1 VSGKSALCLSVY
13 SDIEISKTT
22 PSRKTPLTTL
32 DTTTAL
38 CRALGDQTR
47 VRLLSLLSEDELTVA
62 ELTRITQLPQPRIS
76 THLRKLRESG
86 FVRDRREGG
95 SSFYG
100 LDKARWPPENGRILQ
115 AVFASTDD
123 PLLSVDRRRAAEVI
137 SARGETWAESVA
149 GMMARHYSP
158 GRTWPALAH
167 GLVGLTRLGRI
178 IDIASGDSAAAEL
191 LSGQATS
198 VICLDISEKV
208 VATNQRRLSHL
219 KNVRFV
225 QGDMHAVPLPAATF
239 DHALLLSSLSY
250 TATPETVLTE
260 AARLLVGGGRLSVVA
275 LHTHAHDD
283 IIASYNQLNS
293 GFSVEALSELAEAT
307 GFSIDRCEVSGRERR
322 APHFEYITLYAHR
335 R

>member
-1 VSGKSALCLSVY
+1 VLP
-13 SDIEISKTT
+13 EIRFVFIFLFGYRDTHQ
-22 PSRKTPLTTL
+22 RKTSLTTL

-62 ELTRITQLPQPRIS
+62 ELTRITQLSQPRIS

-86 FVRDRREGG
+86 FVRDRREGS

-100 LDKARWPPENGRILQ
+100 LNRARWPAENGRILQ

-123 PLLSVDRRRAAEVI
+123 PLLAVDRRRAAEVI

-191 LSGQATS
+191 LSAQAAAVTC
-198 VICLDISEKV
+198 VDISEKV
-208 VATNQRRLSHL
+208 VTTNRRRLSHL
-219 KNVRFV
+219 ENVRFI
-225 QGDMHAVPLPAATF
+225 QGDMHAIPLPAATF
-239 DHALLLSSLSY
+239 EHALLLSSLSY
-250 TATPETVLTE
+250 TATPQAVLAE
-260 AARLLVGGGRLSVVA
+260 AARLLVSGGKLSVIA
-275 LHTHAHDD
+275 LKTHEHTDV
-283 IIASYNQLNS
+283 IASYNQLNR
-293 GFSVEALSELAEAT
+293 GFSIESLSKMAEAT
-307 GFSIDRCEVSGRERR
+307 GFDIDRCEVSGRERR
-322 APHFEYITLYAHR
+322 PPHFEFITLYAHR

>member
-1 VSGKSALCLSVY
+1 MTS
-13 SDIEISKTT
+13 
-22 PSRKTPLTTL
+22 L

-76 THLRKLRESG
+76 THLRKLREAG

-100 LDKARWPPENGRILQ
+100 LDQARWPSENGRLLQ

-123 PLLSVDRRRAAEVI
+123 PLLAVDRRRARDVI

-149 GMMARHYSP
+149 GVMARHYSP

-167 GLVGLTRLGRI
+167 GLVGLTSPGRI
-178 IDIASGDSAAAEL
+178 LDIASGDSAAAEL
-191 LSGQATS
+191 LSARAAS
-198 VICLDISEKV
+198 VTCLDISEKV
-208 VATNQRRLSHL
+208 VNTNRQRLSHL

-225 QGDMHAVPLPAATF
+225 KGDMHAIPLPDATF

-250 TATPETVLTE
+250 TTTPDKVLCE
-260 AARLLVGGGRLSVVA
+260 AARLLVRGGRLSVVV
-275 LHTHAHDD
+275 LQSHSHHDVV
-283 IIASYNQLNS
+283 ARYNQLNN
-293 GFSVEALSELAEAT
+293 GFSAEALEKMAT
-307 GFSIDRCEVSGRERR
+307 SAGFSIDRCKVSGRERR
-322 APHFEYITLYAHR
+322 PPHFEFITLYAHR

>member
-1 VSGKSALCLSVY
+1 
-13 SDIEISKTT
+13 
-22 PSRKTPLTTL
+22 
-32 DTTTAL
+32 
-38 CRALGDQTR
+38 
-47 VRLLSLLSEDELTVA
+47 VRLLSLLMEEELTVA

-76 THLRKLRESG
+76 THLRKLREAG

-100 LDKARWPPENGRILQ
+100 LDRARWPAENGRILK

-123 PLLSVDRRRAAEVI
+123 PLLAVDRRRAAEVI

-167 GLVGLTRLGRI
+167 GLVGLTRMGRI

-191 LSGQATS
+191 LSARADEVT
-198 VICLDISEKV
+198 CLDISEKV
-208 VATNQRRLSHL
+208 VATNRRRLAHL
-219 KNVRFV
+219 SNVRFV
-225 QGDMHAVPLPAATF
+225 QGDMHAVPLPDATF

-250 TATPETVLTE
+250 TTRPAAVLAE
-260 AARLLVGGGRLSVVA
+260 AARLLVSGGRLSVVA
-275 LHTHAHDD
+275 LSAHDHDD
-283 IIASYNQLNS
+283 IVAGYNQLNS
-293 GFSVEALSELAEAT
+293 GLSLAQLSALSEAA
-307 GFSIDRCEVSGRERR
+307 GFTVDRCEIGGIERR
-322 APHFEYITLYAHR
+322 PPHFEFITLYAHR

>member
-1 VSGKSALCLSVY
+1 MTS
-13 SDIEISKTT
+13 
-22 PSRKTPLTTL
+22 L

-47 VRLLSLLSEDELTVA
+47 VRLLSLLAEDELTVA

-76 THLRKLRESG
+76 THLRKLREAS
-86 FVRDRREGG
+86 FVRDRREGA

-100 LDKARWPPENGRILQ
+100 LDRARWPEENGRLLQ
-115 AVFASTDD
+115 AVLASTDD
-123 PLLSVDRRRAAEVI
+123 PLLAVDRRRAAEVI

-149 GMMARHYSP
+149 GVMARHYSP

-198 VICLDISEKV
+198 ITCVDISDKV
-208 VATNQRRLSHL
+208 VGTNRRRLSHL
-219 KNVRFV
+219 QNVSFL
-225 QGDMHAVPLPAATF
+225 QGDMHAIPLPDGSF

-250 TATPETVLTE
+250 TATPRQVLAE
-260 AARLLVGGGRLSVVA
+260 ASRLLIPGGRLAVVV
-275 LHTHAHDD
+275 LHQHNHHSAVS
-283 IIASYNQLNS
+283 SYNQLNN
-293 GFSVEALSELAEAT
+293 GFTVEAISEMATTT
-307 GFSIDRCEVSGRERR
+307 GFAVDRCEVSGRERR
-322 APHFEYITLYAHR
+322 PPHFEFITLYAHR